1 MDLSSLEGPPIQ
13 DSRFNISRIHLDI
26 DSPIWPTTPIHP
38 ALRNNNNDLPPRP
51 ASSGADT
58 TTTPTATPRYHKTA
72 EIPTVRP
79 KSEEITSP
87 TLNLLH
93 PVDHRGFWPLE
104 NPERRPRA
112 RSQPRPS
119 SNQHGNSG
127 DRLIWLDQERIWIR
141 IEPGHSST
149 GTGNGKRAMNDNPV
163 PTATTTTTNNNI
175 RRPPTL
181 SHSRSADS
189 YLRGPPSMNV
199 DGTGMDMDMDV
210 DVDMDMDMDITNND
224 DLPPPYEN
232 HYYDPILSPQPAR
245 PLTRQNHC
253 RGRVSPWSA
262 VARRMNR

>member
-13 DSRFNISRIHLDI
+13 DSRFTPDIPRIHLDI

-38 ALRNNNNDLPPRP
+38 ALRNNDNDLSPRP

-58 TTTPTATPRYHKTA
+58 TTTTTTTTPRYHKTT
-72 EIPTVRP
+72 ETSSPRP

-87 TLNLLH
+87 MSNLLH
-93 PVDHRGFWPLE
+93 PVDRRDCWPLE

-119 SNQHGNSG
+119 INQHSNSG

-141 IEPGHSST
+141 LEPGHSST
-149 GTGNGKRAMNDNPV
+149 GTGNGKRTTNDNPV
-163 PTATTTTTNNNI
+163 PTTTTTTTTNNNI
-175 RRPPTL
+175 RRTPTL

-199 DGTGMDMDMDV
+199 DGTGMNMNMDMDV
-210 DVDMDMDMDITNND
+210 DITNDD

-232 HYYDPILSPQPAR
+232 HYYDPILTPQPAR

>member
-13 DSRFNISRIHLDI
+13 DSRFTVTDIPRIHLDI

-38 ALRNNNNDLPPRP
+38 ALRNDLPPRP

-58 TTTPTATPRYHKTA
+58 TRKYQKTNETPSAR
-72 EIPTVRP
+72 R

-87 TLNLLH
+87 TSNLLH
-93 PVDHRGFWPLE
+93 PVDGRGFWPLE

-112 RSQPRPS
+112 RSQPPN
-119 SNQHGNSG
+119 SNQHNSG
-127 DRLIWLDQERIWIR
+127 NRLIWLDQERIWIR
-141 IEPGHSST
+141 LEPGDSST
-149 GTGNGKRAMNDNPV
+149 GTGNGNGTNENAAP
-163 PTATTTTTNNNI
+163 TTTNI
-175 RRPPTL
+175 RSPPPL

-199 DGTGMDMDMDV
+199 DGTGMSVDMDT
-210 DVDMDMDMDITNND
+210 DVDMDMDITSDED

-232 HYYDPILSPQPAR
+232 HYNDPILSPQPAR
-245 PLTRQNHC
+245 PLAR
-253 RGRVSPWSA
+253 RGRVSPWAA

>member
-13 DSRFNISRIHLDI
+13 DSRFNIPRIHLDI
-26 DSPIWPTTPIHP
+26 DSPIWPTTPVHP
-38 ALRNNNNDLPPRP
+38 ALRNNNDIPPRP

-58 TTTPTATPRYHKTA
+58 TTTTTPRYHKTT
-72 EIPTVRP
+72 ETPSPRP

-87 TLNLLH
+87 TANLLQ
-93 PVDHRGFWPLE
+93 PIDRRDHWPLE

-119 SNQHGNSG
+119 LNQHSNSG

-149 GTGNGKRAMNDNPV
+149 GTGNGNGKRATNDNPA
-163 PTATTTTTNNNI
+163 PTTTTANNNNI
-175 RRPPTL
+175 RRTPTL

-199 DGTGMDMDMDV
+199 DGTGMN
-210 DVDMDMDMDITNND
+210 MDMDMDITNDDD

-232 HYYDPILSPQPAR
+232 HYHDPILAPQPAR
-245 PLTRQNHC
+245 PLTRQNYC